1 MNNELSDHEMI
12 FVQEKKKQTNKLG
25 DHEQISFKFFK
36 NYSIDDVKYKIY
48 NIII

>member
-1 MNNELSDHEMI
+1 MKL
-12 FVQEKKKQTNKLG
+12 FLYKKKKKKSKLG
-25 DHEQISFKFFK
+25 DHKQISFKFFK

>member
-12 FVQEKKKQTNKLG
+12 FVQEKKKKNKLG
-25 DHEQISFKFFK
+25 DHKQISFKFFK